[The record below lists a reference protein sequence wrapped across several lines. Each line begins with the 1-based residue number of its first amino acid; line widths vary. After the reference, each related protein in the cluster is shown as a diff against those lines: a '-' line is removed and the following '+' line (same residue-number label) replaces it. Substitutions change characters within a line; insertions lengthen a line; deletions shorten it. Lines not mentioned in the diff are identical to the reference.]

1 MLSLTGRGHFI
12 VDCCNHLFF
21 LEIVL
26 LQFSAICCCLD
37 LANIGGILPR
47 SCTRSLF
54 LQMRTNCQIAAFL
67 LRQPCHPWI
76 ANEPRSCQGG
86 LLPRNVYL
94 KVHFRLNSIQIRD
107 LLWRQIWQRGPA
119 GWDRALASVGW
130 GTVGI
135 GGAPAM
141 KPMWYYI
148 IFTIYSIYQWAGPGR
163 EGLGG
168 RGKVSRHQSCGFS
181 AASSPPML
189 ADLAPWQTLSVQT
202 VLSWDE
208 IRWSLSF

>member
-1 MLSLTGRGHFI
+1 
-12 VDCCNHLFF
+12 
-21 LEIVL
+21 
-26 LQFSAICCCLD
+26 
-37 LANIGGILPR
+37 
-47 SCTRSLF
+47 
-54 LQMRTNCQIAAFL
+54 MRTNCQNAAFL
-67 LRQPCHPWI
+67 LRQQCHPWI
-76 ANEPRSCQGG
+76 AKVAKELSRTHSG

-107 LLWRQIWQRGPA
+107 LLWRQIWPRGPA
-119 GWDRALASVGW
+119 GWDRALVSVGW

-148 IFTIYSIYQWAGPGR
+148 MYTLNIYSIYHWAGPGR

-189 ADLAPWQTLSVQT
+189 ADLAPWQTPSVQA
-202 VLSWDE
+202 VLPWDE